1 MFCAKF
7 RNASLLPLVNI
18 DNQKYVSEK
27 VVRQCELTCIHAVHS
42 TEKTTSAVF
51 AFISSLATMNYS
63 VMFQT
68 IAATEHLVTS
78 FSTVTF
84 FSPVLILRLGK
95 FEFDVGRPID
105 MFTTQIATKHFQ
117 S

>member
-18 DNQKYVSEK
+18 DNQKYGIET
-27 VVRQCELTCIHAVHS
+27 VVRQCELTCIGLHAVHS

-51 AFISSLATMNYS
+51 AFISLLATMNYS

-84 FSPVLILRLGK
+84 FSPV
-95 FEFDVGRPID
+95 
-105 MFTTQIATKHFQ
+105 
-117 S
+117 